1 MSVDMYLRISEDQAS
16 KVEKTSKDLTDKYDD
31 LKNAISQFVNESELK
46 GKAYD
51 SGKQFFSTVIQPLTD
66 SIKTLGDLTE
76 QACSTFVDKYKSE
89 VDTQSLK

>member
-1 MSVDMYLRISEDQAS
+1 MSIDMYLRKSEDQSS
-16 KVEKTSKDLTDKYDD
+16 KVEKTSKDLTDKYDE
-31 LKNAISQFVNESELK
+31 LQNAISQFVNESELK

-76 QACSTFVDKYKSE
+76 
-89 VDTQSLK
+89 